1 MEMMFLLRRATRF
14 GMACLFAASGA
25 VAAVSVST
33 ATASADDVLHHVTYT
48 VTSEQPNNA
57 DIYYRDTDPPNF
69 AEYSHNPYV
78 FSPKVE
84 ADLGPGKSWVLDVML
99 ASPDDWAMVAATSGW
114 STASPQI
121 HCELKVDGV
130 VVSTNDGPKGA
141 LCSIRNW

>member
-1 MEMMFLLRRATRF
+1 MRYPSSRATTF
-14 GMACLFAASGA
+14 GMAALVSAAGAFAG
-25 VAAVSVST
+25 VSLST
-33 ATASADDVLHHVTYT
+33 ATASADDVMHHVTYT
-48 VTSEQPNNA
+48 VTSEQPYNA

-84 ADLGPGKSWVLDVML
+84 ADLGPGRPWVLDVML
-99 ASPDDWAMVAATSGW
+99 ANPNDWAMVTATSGW
-114 STASPQI
+114 STDTPQI

-130 VVSTNDGPKGA
+130 VVSTNAGPKGA